1 MTGNR
6 LAVLL
11 ACFPAADGAGKA
23 RGRLDS
29 ELRSSGA
36 PVLDAVVL
44 SVDKRHRANVHDPRR
59 VVAGTVVPFVTWG
72 LFGLVA
78 NGWVGVLIWGPLG
91 ALCGYLNTYYSVHHA
106 SKAEL
111 ATIGTELPAGSSALI
126 LFVETSDAEGLLTR
140 AAKLSPTAASIVSV
154 ADDLSVAGS
163 TWSSGAV
170 VPEVSPVPPGATAAL
185 ASMIVV
191 RYRHPDTARTI
202 AAKVKADHAV
212 ATATQIE
219 LVVRTD
225 PRGRRHVADPTFGSA
240 AMVRSNIVSWGLF
253 GLVFGAVSG
262 AFGGGLLRVGLLT
275 GIGWAIFG
283 VFAGALYGL
292 WAGRSISA
300 RRLRSV
306 SSLLPDG
313 TSAILAW
320 TSGPP
325 PGPVL
330 DALSDITSEHAI
342 VAFVPAGSGAV
353 VRDGGP

>member
-1 MTGNR
+1 MTGNK

-11 ACFPAADGAGKA
+11 ACFSRTDEAGKA
-23 RGRLDS
+23 RKQLDS
-29 ELRSSGA
+29 ELRSTGA

-44 SVDKRHRANVHDPRR
+44 SVDKRHRAKVHDPGRLL
-59 VVAGTVVPFVTWG
+59 AGTLVPLVTWG

-78 NGWVGVLIWGPLG
+78 NGWVGVVIWAPLG
-91 ALCGYLNTYYSVHHA
+91 ALCGFLNTYYSVHHA

-111 ATIGTELPAGSSALI
+111 ATIGKELPPESSALL
-126 LFVETSDAEGLLTR
+126 LFSEVGDPGDLLAG
-140 AAKLSPTAASIVSV
+140 AAKLSPTTASVVGV

-163 TWSSGAV
+163 TWASGAA
-170 VPEVSPVPPGATAAL
+170 VPEAGPVPRDAAAAL

-191 RYRHPDTARTI
+191 RYRSPGTARTI
-202 AAKVKADHAV
+202 ATKVKSNHAV
-212 ATATQIE
+212 ATAVQIE

-225 PRGRRHVADPTFGSA
+225 PRGRRHVADPTFGAA

-253 GLVFGAVSG
+253 GLVVGAISG
-262 AFGGGLLRVGLLT
+262 AFGGGILRVGLLT
-275 GIGWAIFG
+275 GIGWAVFG
-283 VFAGALYGL
+283 IFAGALYGL
-292 WAGRSISA
+292 WAGRSISG

-342 VAFVPAGSGAV
+342 VAFVPSGSGAV
-353 VRDGGP
+353 VRSGGL